1 MKIILIGKTATGK
14 DTIANKLCKRYG
26 YKLAKSHTTRPKRKN
41 EGETHYFI
49 SEENY
54 AKYNFEERLA
64 ETTINGYH
72 YFLTPETV
80 EESDIIIVE
89 PEGLN
94 ALIDYFVYEVF
105 LIFYIDAD
113 EEKRK
118 KAYEKRGS
126 HISFEERADAENERF
141 QDLNYTLQVMKNIKL
156 DTNNSYRLY
165 HLLERYFN
173 HFNKESLNDIVE
185 SIHETYELL
194 KNLKQKYIEIYNK
207 PVRNNKSIIVIYR
220 EPKQCQQMLFDM
232 LKPKEMKQWV

>member
-14 DTIANKLCKRYG
+14 DTIANELCKRYG
-26 YKLAKSHTTRPKRKN
+26 YKLAKSHTTRPKRDR
-41 EGETHYFI
+41 EGNTHHFI
-49 SEENY
+49 SEEEY
-54 AKYNFEERLA
+54 AKYNPEERLA

-89 PEGLN
+89 PKGLN
-94 ALIDYFVYEVF
+94 ALIDYFVFEVF

-126 HISFEERADAENERF
+126 HVSFEERTKAENKRF
-141 QDLNYTLQVMKNIKL
+141 QDLNHTLQVMKNIKL
-156 DTNNSYRLY
+156 DTNNSYRLH

-207 PVRNNKSIIVIYR
+207 PVRNNKSIIAIYR

-232 LKPKEMKQWV
+232 LKPKEMKQ

>member
-14 DTIANKLCKRYG
+14 DTVANELCKRYG

-64 ETTINGYH
+64 KTTINGYH
-72 YFLTPETV
+72 YFLTPETI

-89 PEGLN
+89 PKGLN

-126 HISFEERADAENERF
+126 RISFEERTDAENKRF
-141 QDLNYTLQVMKNIKL
+141 QDFNHTLQIMKNIKL
-156 DTNNSYRLY
+156 NTKDSYCLH

-194 KNLKQKYIEIYNK
+194 KNLKQKYTEIYNK
-207 PVRNNKSIIVIYR
+207 TVRSDKGIIAIYR
-220 EPKQCQQMLFDM
+220 EPSRCQQMLFDM
-232 LKPKEMKQWV
+232 LKPKE